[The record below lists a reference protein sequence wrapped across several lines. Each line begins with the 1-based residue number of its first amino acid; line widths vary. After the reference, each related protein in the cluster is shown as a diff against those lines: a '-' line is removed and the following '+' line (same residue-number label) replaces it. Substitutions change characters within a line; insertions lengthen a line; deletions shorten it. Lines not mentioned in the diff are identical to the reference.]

1 MLVAVGN
8 EGTVSATQVAQRVK
22 WTTGSYDS
30 FQPWMKRAAIGEA
43 LSHLMYLVS
52 QGRLISSE
60 EEGRLLF
67 QRA

>member
-1 MLVAVGN
+1 
-8 EGTVSATQVAQRVK
+8 
-22 WTTGSYDS
+22 
-30 FQPWMKRAAIGEA
+30 MKRAAIGEA